1 MTKTIAATAITVN
14 GFAEII
20 TRGSLLSATGLCG
33 EKNGRLGM
41 TPAMDRATMCGGM
54 GTKDHVGVDLQR
66 QPHSGYYTVT
76 LKTRNFK
83 RA

>member
-1 MTKTIAATAITVN
+1 MTKTIAAAAKTVN

-41 TPAMDRATMCGGM
+41 TPAISRITMCSGM
-54 GTKDHVGVDLQR
+54 GAMDDVGMDLQR
-66 QPHSGYYTVT
+66 QPH
-76 LKTRNFK
+76 
-83 RA
+83 RATSE